1 MTWFRNMNPTLR
13 GAAIILL
20 VAAVITAL
28 SLQPTLYA
36 LMLLAQIAF
45 FLAIAF
51 FLFLVWRSRREEI
64 SMWPARSRAVL
75 YGAVVVALVNL
86 GARFFLPWPSGGLET
101 LVFFFVLGAC
111 AYSVWRVWRAEHT
124 YGY

>member
-1 MTWFRNMNPTLR
+1 
-13 GAAIILL
+13 
-20 VAAVITAL
+20 
-28 SLQPTLYA
+28 
-36 LMLLAQIAF
+36 
-45 FLAIAF
+45 
-51 FLFLVWRSRREEI
+51 
-64 SMWPARSRAVL
+64 MWPAHSRAVL

-101 LVFFFVLGAC
+101 LVFFFVLAAC

>member
-1 MTWFRNMNPTLR
+1 MSRISPTVR
-13 GAAIILL
+13 GLAIIVL

-36 LMLLAQIAF
+36 LVLLAQIAF

-75 YGAVVVALVNL
+75 YGAVVLALVNV
-86 GARFFLPWPSGGLET
+86 GARFVTPWPSGVLET
-101 LVFFFVLGAC
+101 LVFFFVLAVC
-111 AYSVWRVWRAEHT
+111 AFAIWRVWRDEHT
-124 YGY
+124 YAY

>member
-1 MTWFRNMNPTLR
+1 MSRISPTVR
-13 GAAIILL
+13 GLAVIVL

-36 LMLLAQIAF
+36 LVLLTQIAF

-64 SMWPARSRAVL
+64 SMWPARSRVVL
-75 YGAVVVALVNL
+75 YGAVVLALVDV
-86 GARFFLPWPSGGLET
+86 GARFVTPWPSGALET
-101 LVFFFVLGAC
+101 LVFFFVLAVC
-111 AYSVWRVWRAEHT
+111 AFAIWRVWRDEHT
-124 YGY
+124 YAY